1 MSLKNWLFLI
11 LCFKFLLITG
21 QNFERV
27 EYKIGLNDIAN
38 NNGVAVADFDN
49 DNDLD
54 LFIVA
59 HSRENPDDPV
69 TYSRLMQNN
78 NDGTFEDITFEMGL
92 FDLYTIDES
101 IDEFYG
107 LTGTKFGVSG

>member
-1 MSLKNWLFLI
+1 MSLKNCFFLI

-21 QNFERV
+21 QNFERI
-27 EYKIGLNDIAN
+27 ENKIGLNDIAN
-38 NNGVAVADFDN
+38 NNGVAIADFDN

-69 TYSRLMQNN
+69 APC
-78 NDGTFEDITFEMGL
+78 
-92 FDLYTIDES
+92 
-101 IDEFYG
+101 
-107 LTGTKFGVSG
+107 